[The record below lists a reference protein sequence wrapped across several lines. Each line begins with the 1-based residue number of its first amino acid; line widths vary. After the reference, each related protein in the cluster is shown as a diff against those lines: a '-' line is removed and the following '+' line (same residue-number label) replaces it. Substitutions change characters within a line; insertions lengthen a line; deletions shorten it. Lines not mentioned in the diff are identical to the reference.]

1 MNSGAPLR
9 GHRSAVRNASD
20 VDAMS
25 DPISAYHALLSD
37 DQLAADSQGMLDEQL
52 RRQGLVFGGRP
63 LCTVL
68 RPRLTN
74 HARHAWLQ
82 QRVRVLMRVFA
93 KTYAAAIASEEFRRQ
108 FMLTEW
114 EETLVRDDPGIR
126 NPSPTSRLDTFI
138 IDHASE
144 MKLTEYN
151 AETPAG
157 AAYGDALSDA
167 FIDLPL
173 MRQFARAYEV
183 SPMPARHGV
192 LHVLLATYE
201 EWLGRRELPRIAIV
215 DWPDVPTVTEFEMY
229 RDFFHSRGISCV
241 IADPRHA
248 EYQNG
253 RLSFD
258 GEPVDLIYKRVLITE
273 LVDQCGLDSPM
284 VRAVRDRVV
293 CMANGFRSK
302 ILHKKAS
309 LAVLSDERNAS
320 LFDGGELEAIVAHI
334 PWTRTVIERTTAFGG
349 RDVDLIPFIAEHR
362 DQLVLKPNDDYGG
375 AGITLGWTV
384 DDATW
389 REATARALASPHIVQ
404 ERVRIPYESYPS
416 VVDGTVHFAE
426 RMLDTAPFVSYG
438 EYMEGYLTRLST
450 AALLNV
456 TAGGGSTVPS
466 FLVEKR

>member
-1 MNSGAPLR
+1 MTL
-9 GHRSAVRNASD
+9 
-20 VDAMS
+20 DA
-25 DPISAYHALLSD
+25 IAAYHDLLTD
-37 DQLAADSQGMLDEQL
+37 EQLAADSQGMLDEQL
-52 RRQGLVFGGRP
+52 HRHGLVFGGRP

-68 RPRLTN
+68 RPRLTD

-82 QRVRVLMRVFA
+82 RRVGALMRVFA
-93 KTYAAAIASEEFRRQ
+93 KTFAAAVASPEFRKQ
-108 FMLTEW
+108 FMLADW

-138 IDHASE
+138 IDADAE

-167 FIDLPL
+167 FIDLPI
-173 MRQFARAYEV
+173 MRAFARQYEV
-183 SPMPARHGV
+183 SPIPSRHGV

-215 DWPDVPTVTEFEMY
+215 DWPDVPTVTEFQMY
-229 RDFFHSRGISCV
+229 CEYFRSRGIDCV
-241 IADPRHA
+241 IANPREA
-248 EYQNG
+248 EYANG
-253 RLSFD
+253 RLSFA
-258 GEPVDLIYKRVLITE
+258 GQPVDLIYKRVLIHE
-273 LVDQCGLDSPM
+273 LVEQCGLDTPM
-284 VRAVRDRVV
+284 VRAVRDRAV
-293 CMANGFRSK
+293 CMANGFRCTM
-302 ILHKKAS
+302 LHKKAS
-309 LAVLSDERNAS
+309 LAVLSDERNAH
-320 LFDGGELEAIVAHI
+320 LFDADEQAAIDAHI
-334 PWTRTVIERTTAFGG
+334 PWTRTVTERKTRFRG
-349 RDVDLIPFIAEHR
+349 REVDLVPFMIEGR
-362 DQLVLKPNDDYGG
+362 EQLVLKPNDDYGG

-389 REATARALASPHIVQ
+389 REAVARALAAPHIVQ
-404 ERVRIPYESYPS
+404 ERVGIPYEPYPS
-416 VVDGTVHFAE
+416 LVDGTMHIVD

-456 TAGGGSTVPS
+456 TAGGGSTVPT

>member
-1 MNSGAPLR
+1 MR
-9 GHRSAVRNASD
+9 
-20 VDAMS
+20 DA
-25 DPISAYHALLSD
+25 IATYHDLLSD
-37 DQLAADSQGMLDEQL
+37 PQLAADSQGMLDDL
-52 RRQGLVFGGRP
+52 LGRQGLVFGGRP

-82 QRVRVLMRVFA
+82 GRVRVLMRVFA
-93 KTYAAAIASEEFRRQ
+93 KTYAAAIASADFRRQ
-108 FMLTEW
+108 FMLTDW
-114 EETLVRDDPGIR
+114 EETLVQDDPGIR

-138 IDHASE
+138 IDDDDE

-157 AAYGDALSDA
+157 AAYGDALNDA
-167 FIDLPL
+167 FVDLPVV
-173 MRQFARAYEV
+173 RAFARKYEV
-183 SPMPARHGV
+183 MPIPARSSV

-229 RDFFHSRGISCV
+229 RDYFHSRGIECE
-241 IADPRHA
+241 IANPRDA
-248 EYQNG
+248 EYRNG
-253 RLSFD
+253 RLSFGD
-258 GEPVDLIYKRVLITE
+258 GEPVDLIYKRVLIHE
-273 LVDQCGLDSPM
+273 LVEQCGLDSPM
-284 VRAVRDRVV
+284 VQAVRDRAV
-293 CMANGFRSK
+293 CMANGFRCK

-309 LAVLSDERNAS
+309 LAALSDERNAH
-320 LFDGGELEAIVAHI
+320 LFDATERSAIDAHI
-334 PWTRTVIERTTAFGG
+334 PWTRTVIERQTSFEG
-349 RDVDLIPFIAEHR
+349 RQVDLVAFMEEHR
-362 DQLVLKPNDDYGG
+362 ERLVLKPNDDYGG

-389 REATARALASPHIVQ
+389 REAIAKALSAPHIVQ
-404 ERVRIPYESYPS
+404 ERVRIPYEPYPS
-416 VVDGTVHFAE
+416 MVDGTIQIVD

-456 TAGGGSTVPS
+456 TAGGGSSVPS

>member
-1 MNSGAPLR
+1 MLEAINTYHELL
-9 GHRSAVRNASD
+9 N
-20 VDAMS
+20 
-25 DPISAYHALLSD
+25 DP
-37 DQLAADSQGMLDEQL
+37 QLASDSQGMLDDL
-52 RRQGLVFGGRP
+52 LGRQGLVFGGRP

-82 QRVRVLMRVFA
+82 QRVRLLMRVFA
-93 KTYAAAIASEEFRRQ
+93 KAYDAAIASAEFRRQ
-108 FMLTEW
+108 FMLADW
-114 EETLVRDDPGIR
+114 EETLVYDDPGIR

-138 IDHASE
+138 IDDDRE

-157 AAYGDALSDA
+157 AAYGDALTDA
-167 FIDLPL
+167 FIDLPV
-173 MRQFARAYEV
+173 MRAFARAYEI
-183 SPMPARHGV
+183 SPIPARHGV

-201 EWLGRRELPRIAIV
+201 EWLGRRERPRIAIV

-229 RDFFHSRGISCV
+229 RDFFHSRGIDCI
-241 IADPRHA
+241 IADPREA
-248 EYQNG
+248 EYRNG
-253 RLSFD
+253 RLSFGD
-258 GEPVDLIYKRVLITE
+258 GDPVDLIYKRVLIHE
-273 LVDQCGLDSPM
+273 LVEQCGMDSPM
-284 VRAVRDRVV
+284 VRAVRDRAV
-293 CMANGFRSK
+293 CMANGFRCK

-309 LAVLSDERNAS
+309 LAVLSDERNAH
-320 LFDGGELEAIVAHI
+320 LFDADERAAITAHV
-334 PWTRTVIERTTAFGG
+334 PWTRTVVERTTRFEG
-349 RDVDLIPFIAEHR
+349 REVDLVPFMTEQR
-362 DQLVLKPNDDYGG
+362 ERLVLKPNDDYGG

-384 DDATW
+384 DDGTW
-389 REATARALASPHIVQ
+389 SAAIARALAAPHIVQ
-404 ERVRIPYESYPS
+404 ERVRIPYEPYPS
-416 VVDGTVHFAE
+416 VVDGAVHVVD